1 MTDAGTPMIELRDVS
16 KRFGA
21 QQVLAHASL
30 SIARGE
36 TMVIIGRSGS
46 GKSVMLK
53 HIVGLLQ
60 PDAGSVY
67 VEGEHIA
74 ALERDDLF
82 RVRRKLGFVFQGA
95 ALFDSLSVG
104 ENVGLGLV
112 HHTTMTPREI
122 DERVR
127 ERLVLV
133 GLEGVERKYPAELSG
148 GMRKRVGVARAIAM
162 DPAIVLYDEPTT
174 GLDPIMSDVIN
185 ELILRLQHTLGITS
199 VVVTHDM
206 TSAYKVGNHVA
217 MLYQGAIIFH
227 GTPEAVKST
236 DNPYVRQF
244 IEGRATGPIRL

>member
-1 MTDAGTPMIELRDVS
+1 MAETPMIELREVS
-16 KRFGA
+16 KRFGG
-21 QQVLAHASL
+21 QQVLAGASL
-30 SIARGE
+30 AIARGD
-36 TMVIIGRSGS
+36 TTVIIGRSGS

-60 PDAGSVY
+60 PDAGEVL
-67 VEGEHIA
+67 VGGEHIA
-74 ALERDDLF
+74 ALSRADLF
-82 RVRRKLGFVFQGA
+82 RVRRTLGFVFQGA

-112 HHTTMTPREI
+112 HHSTLTAREI
-122 DERVR
+122 EARVR
-127 ERLVLV
+127 DCLVLV

-148 GMRKRVGVARAIAM
+148 GMRKRVGVARAIAL

-185 ELILRLQHTLGITS
+185 ELILRLQHQLGITS

-206 TSAYKVGNHVA
+206 TSAYKVGNQIA
-217 MLYQGAIIFH
+217 MLYQGAIIFQ
-227 GTPEAVKST
+227 GTPDDIKTT